1 MMMRTERRW
10 ISMARTRSIS
20 SIEAEIAKAE
30 AELNKAQEKVDAIS
44 AKLLKLQKQKQE
56 HEARQIM
63 EAYKKSG
70 KSLQELMTFLDV

>member
-1 MMMRTERRW
+1 
-10 ISMARTRSIS
+10 MARTRSIS
-20 SIEAEIAKAE
+20 SIEAETAKAE

>member
-1 MMMRTERRW
+1 
-10 ISMARTRSIS
+10 MARTRSIS

-30 AELNKAQEKVDAIS
+30 AELNKAQKKVDAIS

-56 HEARQIM
+56 YEAKQIM
-63 EAYKKSG
+63 DAYKKSG

>member
-1 MMMRTERRW
+1 
-10 ISMARTRSIS
+10 MARTRSIS

-44 AKLLKLQKQKQE
+44 AKLLKLQKQE

-70 KSLQELMTFLDV
+70 KTLQELMTFLDV

>member
-1 MMMRTERRW
+1 
-10 ISMARTRSIS
+10 MARTRSIS

-44 AKLLKLQKQKQE
+44 AKLLNLQKQKQE

>member
-1 MMMRTERRW
+1 
-10 ISMARTRSIS
+10 MARTRSIS
-20 SIEAEIAKAE
+20 SIEAEIAKLE
-30 AELNKAQEKVDAIS
+30 AELNKAQEKVDIIS

>member
-1 MMMRTERRW
+1 MMRTGRRG

-20 SIEAEIAKAE
+20 SIEAEIAKLE

>member
-1 MMMRTERRW
+1 MMRTGRRW
-10 ISMARTRSIS
+10 ISKARMRSIS
-20 SIEAEIAKAE
+20 SIEAEIAKLE

>member
-1 MMMRTERRW
+1 
-10 ISMARTRSIS
+10 MARTRSIS

-30 AELNKAQEKVDAIS
+30 TELNKAQKKVDAIS

-56 HEARQIM
+56 YEAKQIM

>member
-1 MMMRTERRW
+1 MMGRRW

-20 SIEAEIAKAE
+20 SINAEIAKVE

-44 AKLLKLQKQKQE
+44 TKLLKLQKQKQDY
-56 HEARQIM
+56 EARQIM

-70 KSLQELMTFLDV
+70 KTMQELMTFLDV

>member
-1 MMMRTERRW
+1 MMRTGRRW

-20 SIEAEIAKAE
+20 SIEAEIAKVE
-30 AELNKAQEKVDAIS
+30 AELSKAQEKVDAIS
-44 AKLLKLQKQKQE
+44 TKLLKLQKQKQE